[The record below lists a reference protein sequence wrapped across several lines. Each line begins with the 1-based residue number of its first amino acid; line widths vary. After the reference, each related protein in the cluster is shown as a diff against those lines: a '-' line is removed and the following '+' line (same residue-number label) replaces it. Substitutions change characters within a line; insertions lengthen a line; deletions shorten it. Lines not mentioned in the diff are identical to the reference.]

1 MVPDLT
7 WDEPEASVVLR
18 GIFERE
24 PEADYSLFWARM
36 EKSTVLVGRNGRAEF
51 RLFEDKHTANLE
63 FA

>member
-7 WDEPEASVVLR
+7 WDEPETSVVFR
-18 GIFERE
+18 RIFKRQ
-24 PEADYSLFWARM
+24 PESDYSLGRTGV
-36 EKSTVLVGRNGRAEF
+36 EESTVLVGRNGRAEF